1 MFRNA
6 GARGMYFQAHLL
18 ATMPGQT
25 TATPPNH
32 DGIVSLVQAQYY
44 FEDSFSQTDKTT
56 LQSLLSQ
63 EYSLV
68 DDKVDK
74 YLSEEGRPGLQFL
87 KDVQF
92 FILRKL

>member
-1 MFRNA
+1 M
-6 GARGMYFQAHLL
+6 
-18 ATMPGQT
+18 
-25 TATPPNH
+25 
-32 DGIVSLVQAQYY
+32 VQEEYY
-44 FEDSFSQTDKTT
+44 FEDSFSPSDKTT
-56 LQSLLSQ
+56 LQSLFTQ

-74 YLSEEGRPGLQFL
+74 YLSEEGQPGLKFL